1 MLSAAFKGIA
11 TALAVAGLFLVPA
24 QAQAASAQHNPFQGV
39 AVGGTSAD
47 GNVFKGTMDVLGF
60 VNDGG
65 VLKAIGSISGTIT
78 SAAGAAQSVSGVM
91 ALLPV
96 TNAPSGAAAPAGGF
110 GGAAPTSAA
119 TASSCQILNLD
130 LGPLDLNL
138 LGLTVHLNEVVLNI
152 AAQPG
157 AGNLVGN
164 LLCAVANLL
173 NGVNLGGLLGTALT
187 NALTTLL
194 NNLLAAL

>member
-1 MLSAAFKGIA
+1 MKAVATRVGLLAAFA
-11 TALAVAGLFLVPA
+11 AMVLTPALAH
-24 QAQAASAQHNPFQGV
+24 AASAQHNPFQGIPV
-39 AVGGTSAD
+39 AGTSTD
-47 GNVFKGTMDVLGF
+47 GNAFSGTMDVLGF
-60 VNDGG
+60 INDNGAI
-65 VLKAIGSISGTIT
+65 KAVGSLTGTIT
-78 SAAGAAQSVSGVM
+78 SAAGAATQVAGAIVSM
-91 ALLPV
+91 PV
-96 TNAPSGAAAPAGGF
+96 TNAGAAVAPAAATQQGF
-110 GGAAPTSAA
+110 GGAAAA
-119 TASSCQILNLD
+119 TTTACQILNLD

-173 NGVNLGGLLGTALT
+173 NGVNLGNILGTALT
-187 NALTTLL
+187 NTLTTLL

>member
-1 MLSAAFKGIA
+1 MRAVLNRIGLFA
-11 TALAVAGLFLVPA
+11 AVATLLAIPA
-24 QAQAASAQHNPFQGV
+24 HAFAASSQHNPFQGV
-39 AVGGTSAD
+39 PVSGTSAD
-47 GNVFKGTMDVLGF
+47 GNAFKGTLDVLGF
-60 VNDGG
+60 TNDNG
-65 VLKAIGSISGTIT
+65 VLKAIGSLNGTVT
-78 SAAGAAQSVSGVM
+78 SAAGAATQIAGAVV
-91 ALLPV
+91 ALPV
-96 TNAPSGAAAPAGGF
+96 NGAGTSAAASQTGF
-110 GGAAPTSAA
+110 GGMAA
-119 TASSCQILNLD
+119 TQQATAASCQILNLD

-173 NGVNLGGLLGTALT
+173 NGVNLGNLLGTALT
-187 NALTTLL
+187 NTLTTLL